1 LKIGIIETS
10 GILYTQLPH
19 PSVKYQKLLIVL
31 CTLLLTS
38 CSLFGVK
45 EKEETPPP
53 EQGQPAAVEEQTTP
67 EPPAEEG
74 EDLVLISDRERSSI
88 ALTARKGDLSYDAN
102 FGDFQ
107 LQFALNPVSPSD
119 FTTAI
124 AGFAVPL
131 QSLTTEDPE
140 FTSYLLSGE
149 FLGAD
154 EYPLATFFSSSI
166 EHMDGTSYVVN
177 GELTIRGVTNF
188 ISFPAGI
195 TKEYVTA
202 HYVLRLSAFNLND
215 SAGFDDEVP
224 IDVEMYFQ

>member
-1 LKIGIIETS
+1 M
-10 GILYTQLPH
+10 
-19 PSVKYQKLLIVL
+19 KYQKLLIVL

-38 CSLFGVK
+38 CSLFGAK
-45 EKEETPPP
+45 EEEETPPP
-53 EQGQPAAVEEQTTP
+53 EQGQPAAAEEQTTP

-74 EDLVLISDRERSSI
+74 EDFVLISDRERSSI